1 MTVSSGAPAG
11 AGGPR
16 PTQDMFAGMPTPLY
30 AASPSRLLAW
40 LDCPRRYRMQYLD
53 RPSPPSR
60 PQRAHTSIGIATHNA
75 LRDWWLQTRRTPEA
89 GARLVDSA
97 WIDVGFRDAAQSREW
112 KGRIIGEV
120 TAYLAGVDPGRE
132 PIGLER
138 TAAFKTQ
145 TLAVSG
151 RIDRVD
157 DREGGLVVVDYKTGR
172 RPLSDIDARTSLPL
186 ALYAA
191 AVWKTLR
198 RRCVRV
204 ELHHVPSGSVAAFE
218 HTDDSLVAKVREA
231 ESIARD
237 LRRADAAYRTG
248 LTGEADRQEIDTT
261 WFPPRLSPLCRW
273 CDYRAHCP
281 EGQTVGPEHSSWAA
295 LEASPTEPVPDPDVE
310 GAP

>member
-1 MTVSSGAPAG
+1 MSSARQG
-11 AGGPR
+11 
-16 PTQDMFAGMPTPLY
+16 TFAGMPTPLY

-40 LDCPRRYRMQYLD
+40 LDCPRRYRLQYLD
-53 RPSPPSR
+53 RPAPAAR

-75 LRDWWLQTRRTPEA
+75 LRDWWLQSRRTPEA
-89 GARLVDSA
+89 GARLLDAA
-97 WIDVGFRDAAQSREW
+97 WIEVGFRNAQQSREW
-112 KGRIIGEV
+112 KARVIGEV
-120 TAYLAGVDPGRE
+120 TAYLRAVDPDRE

-138 TAAFKTQ
+138 TAAFKTD
-145 TLAVSG
+145 TLAFTG

-157 DREGGLVVVDYKTGR
+157 ERDGQLVVVDYKTGR
-172 RPLSDIDARTSLPL
+172 KPLRDDDARTSLAL
-186 ALYAA
+186 ALYAG

-204 ELHHVPSGSVAAFE
+204 ELHHVPTGGLAAHE
-218 HTDDSLVAKVREA
+218 HSDESLVAKVREA

-237 LRRADAAYRTG
+237 LRRADTAYREG
-248 LTGEADRQEIDTT
+248 VNGEADPHEVDTA

-295 LEASPTEPVPDPDVE
+295 LEASPAEPVPDSDVE
-310 GAP
+310 GARP